1 MALTRKLL
9 WEAKAAPPATRDVVP
24 LLQSIDRRL
33 GYLLVTLWVFSAAAA
48 AFWVIRQAVVIAG
61 W

>member
-9 WEAKAAPPATRDVVP
+9 WETKAPPPATRDVVP

-33 GYLLVTLWVFSAAAA
+33 GYLLVTLWVSIAAAA
-48 AFWVIRQAVVIAG
+48 AFWVIQKAVVVAG

>member
-33 GYLLVTLWVFSAAAA
+33 GYLVATLWVSIAAAA
-48 AFWVIRQAVVIAG
+48 AFWVIHQAVVIGG

>member
-9 WEAKAAPPATRDVVP
+9 WDTKAPPPATRDVVP

-33 GYLLVTLWVFSAAAA
+33 GYLLITLWVSMAAAA
-48 AFWVIRQAVVIAG
+48 AFWVISQAVVVAG

>member
-9 WEAKAAPPATRDVVP
+9 WEGKAAPPATRDVVP

-33 GYLLVTLWVFSAAAA
+33 GYLLVTLWVSLAAAA
-48 AFWVIRQAVVIAG
+48 AFWVIHQAVVIAG

>member
-9 WEAKAAPPATRDVVP
+9 WETKAAPPATRDVVP

-33 GYLLVTLWVFSAAAA
+33 GYLLVTVWVFIAAAA